1 MVRRG
6 GGSVPGE
13 GTQRGASSR
22 ACACGARLLR
32 GGSWA
37 GPAAS
42 LRPAGSSGHLL
53 TKQLAERCAFHT
65 QGSRD

>member
-22 ACACGARLLR
+22 AWACSARLLR

-53 TKQLAERCAFHT
+53 TKQLAERRAFHT